1 MPDYRQI
8 DLDNAPFYRA
18 KVVIFPRAKPL
29 AASDRRGKR
38 PTAYAPGFGVA
49 GAHLS
54 RHRSPGRPKKERPA
68 PNFQGREERQ
78 RGSKP
83 LTIMRHNSK
92 PDIRLEVPERLR
104 IYLMSDVISQHS
116 ASLDF
121 AFVSAQMGTEERGPA
136 YIPQLRDYAVAKQRT
151 ESRRPATVATA
162 IRTGQAAG
170 GGRKDRRLV
179 AVEE

>member
-1 MPDYRQI
+1 
-8 DLDNAPFYRA
+8 
-18 KVVIFPRAKPL
+18 VVPL
-29 AASDRRGKR
+29 KRR
-38 PTAYAPGFGVA
+38 
-49 GAHLS
+49 
-54 RHRSPGRPKKERPA
+54 
-68 PNFQGREERQ
+68 

-121 AFVSAQMGTEERGPA
+121 AFVSAQMGTDERGPA
-136 YIPQLRDYAVAKQRT
+136 YIPQLRDYGVAKQRT

-170 GGRKDRRLV
+170 GGRKDR
-179 AVEE
+179 AGGG